1 MLELAIGFI
10 LGIIAMCIFIGGNNN
25 KELLDDLIEEID
37 ILKKQINEYEKEQ
50 LTSMELGDRINEVL
64 EYLDNSNMSFVDK
77 NEIAIRL
84 KGSDKE

>member
-1 MLELAIGFI
+1 M
-10 LGIIAMCIFIGGNNN
+10 NN
-25 KELLDDLIEEID
+25 KEFQELIDKQPVYALNWLAVVYSKLYEEIG
-37 ILKKQINEYEKEQ
+37 
-50 LTSMELGDRINEVL
+50 ELQERIDETL